1 MSNEVRFSITFKLS
15 MIIFLILAV
24 SLSLIIAVSAV
35 MTAGIITADNIKTL
49 SFSIIAGRLINGDI
63 LLVIK
68 NTLIIKVIITG
79 AAALILSVI
88 FTAIYS
94 RAITKPLNA
103 LIAGVKAI
111 EEGNYKPNLKV
122 KTSDETGGLTNSFI
136 GMGEGLANF
145 ERFADKQVI
154 ALARG
159 GSLGLTGEKRKITVC
174 FTAIQNFKMLT
185 YGMTPRRLAG
195 FINTLLAGIVP
206 CITKTGGFIDKVLTQ
221 NGLVI
226 MCLWGASKNSGS
238 PAANAYNCI
247 RSALMM
253 RSALLQINMKRLS
266 EGDSGALIKMGCGI
280 NSGEAAAEQIC
291 FEDRLEYT
299 FIGDTVNL
307 AAIIKEPNETY
318 DTDILITEN
327 TYNYINKH
335 IVTEEMPCLEMKGK
349 ANPLRVFS
357 VVNIKNYYGPS
368 NMEEV
373 RQSWQM

>member
-1 MSNEVRFSITFKLS
+1 VSNGIRFSITFKLS
-15 MIIFLILAV
+15 ILIFLILTV
-24 SLSLIIAVSAV
+24 SLSLIIAASAAV
-35 MTAGIITADNIKTL
+35 MAGIITIDNIKTL

-63 LLVIK
+63 LSVMENTLVIQ
-68 NTLIIKVIITG
+68 IIAVG

-88 FTAIYS
+88 FMAIYS
-94 RAITKPLNA
+94 RSVTNPINA

-111 EEGNYKPNLKV
+111 EEGNYKPGLKV
-122 KTSDETGGLTNSFI
+122 KTSDETGALTNSFI

-145 ERFADKQVI
+145 ERFANKQVI

-159 GSLGLTGEKRKITVC
+159 GILGRTGEKRKITVC
-174 FTAIQNFKMLT
+174 FTMIQNFKMLT
-185 YGMTPRRLAG
+185 YGMPPRRLVG

-206 CITKTGGFIDKVLTQ
+206 CITKTGGFVDKFLTQ

-226 MCLWGASKNSGS
+226 MCIWGASNTSGS
-238 PAANAYNCI
+238 PATNAYNCI

-299 FIGDTVNL
+299 FTGDTVNL

-335 IVTEEMPCLEMKGK
+335 IVTEEMPVLEVKGK
-349 ANPLRVFS
+349 TKPLRVFS
-357 VVNIKNYYGPS
+357 IVNIKNYYGPS

-373 RQSWQM
+373 RQAWQM